1 MVVVHV
7 PAGGGVDGAKGV
19 VVTGL
24 VKDDVV
30 VVESQ
35 ATFVPTEM

>member
-1 MVVVHV
+1 MVAVH
-7 PAGGGVDGAKGV
+7 ADGVDGPKGV

-30 VVESQ
+30 VAESQ
-35 ATFVPTEM
+35 AKLVPPDV